1 MTTLQMGSRSWVV
14 LNSNRVVKEI
24 ISKNCVSTGDRP
36 DFPVAGSLVSNDKR
50 TVLRKTRHWKEG
62 RKLMDHLLSG
72 TALKTYS
79 GIQEAESTSLLHNYL
94 HQPDQWYRHNYSFS
108 YSIAHGVVFG
118 EGTRQTQEQ
127 LDDIRR
133 ITVEFIRSINSSV
146 FDFFPSLGIFQP
158 FRSFWSRMGANHY
171 KVFKAW
177 WDPVMHNVA
186 DGIAPPSFTRD
197 VILQSN
203 SKYATNNDEAM
214 YLATSIVAAGSDNV
228 RMTLN
233 VFIMAAVCNPEM
245 IAKARAGIDSVCGA
259 DANRLPDLADMGS
272 LPYISAIVK
281 ECLRWRPV
289 VPLIPQHHSTK
300 ELKLDGYI
308 FPAGTDFVINSLAVC
323 GEVDDP
329 ADFKPERWENREM
342 NIIDGLWQF
351 GGGRRICV
359 GYKIAHQELFLA
371 VAKSIYCFEFIPVSS
386 AFTSHAKGVAC

>member
-1 MTTLQMGSRSWVV
+1 MGSRTWVV

-79 GIQEAESTSLLHNYL
+79 GVLEAESTTLLHNHL
-94 HQPDQWYRHNYSFS
+94 HQPEQWYRHNYSFA
-108 YSIAHGVVFG
+108 YSIIQGIVFG
-118 EGTRQTQEQ
+118 ERTRQTQKQ

-133 ITVEFIRSINSSV
+133 ITVDFVQSINSSI

-158 FRSFWSRMGANHY
+158 SRSFWSRMGADHY
-171 KVFKAW
+171 KVFRAW
-177 WDPVMHNVA
+177 WDPVMQEVA
-186 DGIAPPSFTRD
+186 DGVAPPSFTRD
-197 VILQSN
+197 VILRSKT
-203 SKYATNNDEAM
+203 KYAADNDEAM
-214 YLATSIVAAGSDNV
+214 YLSTSIVAAGSDNV

-233 VFIMAAVCNPEM
+233 VFVMAAICNPEM
-245 IAKARAGIDSVCGA
+245 IAKARTRIDSVCGPN
-259 DANRLPDLADMGS
+259 ANRLPNLADMES

-300 ELKLDGYI
+300 ELHFDGYV

-323 GEVDDP
+323 GDVDDP
-329 ADFKPERWENREM
+329 TDFKPERWEDREM
-342 NIIDGLWQF
+342 NILDGLWQF
-351 GGGRRICV
+351 GGGRRVCV
-359 GYKIAHQELFLA
+359 GYKIAHQELFIA
-371 VAKSIYCFEFIPVSS
+371 IAKLIYCFDFVPVRPALPPVRQKWLANQS
-386 AFTSHAKGVAC
+386 T